1 MNKNSEINRDLPIK
15 SLNEDK
21 LEIKKYI
28 DSLYKFIETCDTP
41 CTISIQGD
49 WGSGKSSVM
58 NCLKD
63 VIESKNKTDNKY
75 HCVYFNTWQYSQ
87 FSNNNN
93 LYLTFLTHLISNLK
107 NKKGISSLKCLDK
120 NIDSVQDL
128 LDSMLNI
135 VLVSLE
141 TYNKTKPISILIDK
155 LTNKN
160 TYKYHKKNDKFLDNI
175 SLIENL
181 KCILE
186 NISKCLN
193 ENNKKIIIFI
203 DDLDRLEPV
212 KALELLEIIKLFLDL
227 ENFVFVLA
235 MDINVVIN
243 GVKQKFGKET
253 STEKCI
259 AFFDK
264 IVQLPFHIPLDK
276 YDYSALIKDLF
287 EHSVK
292 DDGIYNKL
300 SSFIKLCIKSNPRS
314 FNRLRN
320 SYQLLKN
327 IIKQDNKDSQDT
339 LNDFLLLSV
348 IAIQIYNKDLYSFL
362 ISIYAGID
370 ENDLKYDNKDI
381 TDELNTF
388 IKTNN
393 IEKDSINIPKCIEII
408 SKFNSFILSLNKNK
422 NTIAESLSEVLDI
435 TSITSTSNDNVK
447 EVLKID
453 YVKITKDNQL
463 VNEIRTS
470 KFADAFRFTF
480 KTILEYI
487 DKNEKET
494 IFNDFVK
501 KFENIVLTDDKNKK
515 GGFFNTISKDAFYQ
529 PKNKPKIYIGTHS
542 NTKEKIKQI
551 NILNDYFSDKNINLE
566 VDWKYKNKRIL

>member
-1 MNKNSEINRDLPIK
+1 MNKNSKTNRDLPIK

-87 FSNNNN
+87 FSSDDN
-93 LYLTFLTHLISNLK
+93 LYLTFLTHLIDTLTKDLPNSKNILK
-107 NKKGISSLKCLDK
+107 TISDITQKIISKLDK
-120 NIDSVQDL
+120 SNIASAIIEYKPEKIKEDRENNIFINSIELINDL
-128 LDSMLNI
+128 KY
-135 VLVSLE
+135 SLC
-141 TYNKTKPISILIDK
+141 D
-155 LTNKN
+155 
-160 TYKYHKKNDKFLDNI
+160 F
-175 SLIENL
+175 
-181 KCILE
+181 
-186 NISKCLN
+186 SKGLG
-193 ENNKKIIIFI
+193 NKKIIVFI

-320 SYQLLKN
+320 SYQLLRN
-327 IIKQDNKDSQDT
+327 IIKQDNKDSEDT

-348 IAIQIYNKDLYSFL
+348 IAIQIYNKDLYSFF
-362 ISIYAGID
+362 ISIYDDID
-370 ENDLKYDNKDI
+370 ENDLEYNDKDI

-551 NILNDYFSDKNINLE
+551 NVLNDYFSDKNINLE
-566 VDWKYKNKRIL
+566 VDWKYKNKRIMV

>member
-1 MNKNSEINRDLPIK
+1 MNKNSKTNRDLPIK

-87 FSNNNN
+87 FSSDDN
-93 LYLTFLTHLISNLK
+93 LYLTFLTHLIDTLTKDLPNSKNILK
-107 NKKGISSLKCLDK
+107 TISDITQKIISKLDK
-120 NIDSVQDL
+120 SNIASAIIEYKPEKIKEDRENNIFINSIELINDL
-128 LDSMLNI
+128 KY
-135 VLVSLE
+135 SLC
-141 TYNKTKPISILIDK
+141 D
-155 LTNKN
+155 
-160 TYKYHKKNDKFLDNI
+160 F
-175 SLIENL
+175 
-181 KCILE
+181 
-186 NISKCLN
+186 SKGLG
-193 ENNKKIIIFI
+193 NKKIIVFI

-320 SYQLLKN
+320 SYQLLRN
-327 IIKQDNKDSQDT
+327 IIKQDNKDSEDT

-348 IAIQIYNKDLYSFL
+348 IAIQIYNKDLYSFF
-362 ISIYAGID
+362 ISIYDDID
-370 ENDLKYDNKDI
+370 ENDLEYNDKDI

-551 NILNDYFSDKNINLE
+551 NVLNDYFSDKNINLE